1 MKAFRLLRWTGSVL
15 SPRTRPV
22 CLQNHFPSRICF
34 QSLHELS
41 AAASAP
47 DQYELT
53 IQPTVASKIPPEKPE
68 TSVQNVPSSFP
79 TPSRP
84 PPPEE
89 LPLDL
94 STLPSP
100 PPSLA
105 ASSAKLCALYARL
118 SLPPRFPVETL
129 ARCLVDPSADHDS
142 AFNNKALARFGAD
155 IVGYHTSEY
164 LLCLYPRL
172 PSEVLFAAMWAYC
185 GQDTLQIIANEWGV
199 EAAAAPG
206 GEVDS
211 GYLQFKRKLPGNA
224 ESLDH
229 PGKWVKDVP
238 NVTEL
243 AEEKTWRRGASS
255 RSFYDDEFGTL
266 GPSPKMMDGEKKQK
280 WRSQNAVDAGVTHT
294 HASAG
299 FVRSVMGA
307 VYLHC
312 GRRAAKIFVKQHI
325 ASRHLDIDKMFTFK
339 APMRDLSRLCAREGF
354 ESPIARIESETGR
367 KSRHAVF
374 VVGVFSGRHKLGEGA
389 GASLD
394 EARIKASVHA
404 LKGWYLYSPLELRV
418 PSDAEGP
425 NPKSWEPVMIDG
437 GEVVV

>member
-1 MKAFRLLRWTGSVL
+1 ML
-15 SPRTRPV
+15 SPRTRPF
-22 CLQNHFPSRICF
+22 CLQNHFTFRICF
-34 QSLHELS
+34 QSIHELS
-41 AAASAP
+41 AAGRAQ
-47 DQYELT
+47 DQYRFA
-53 IQPTVASKIPPEKPE
+53 IQPTVASKIHPENPE
-68 TSVQNVPSSFP
+68 TSLKNIQSSFP
-79 TPSRP
+79 APSRP
-84 PPPEE
+84 PPPEQ
-89 LPLDL
+89 LPRNL

-129 ARCLVDPSADHDS
+129 ARCLVDPSADPDS
-142 AFNNKALARFGAD
+142 AFNNEALAKFGAD
-155 IVGYHTSEY
+155 ILGYHTSEY

-172 PSEVLFAAMWAYC
+172 PSEVLFATMWAYC

-199 EAAAAPG
+199 ESAAAPG

-224 ESLDH
+224 ESLSF
-229 PGKWVKDVP
+229 PGKWVKEVA
-238 NVTEL
+238 NVTDP
-243 AEEKTWRRGASS
+243 AGEKTWRRGASS

-266 GPSPKMMDGEKKQK
+266 GPSHKVMDAEKRRKL
-280 WRSQNAVDAGVTHT
+280 RGQNAVRWKNEGVTHT
-294 HASAG
+294 HASAE
-299 FVRSVMGA
+299 FVRAVMGA

-325 ASRHLDIDKMFTFK
+325 ASRHLDVDKMFSFK

-354 ESPIARIESETGR
+354 DSPIARILSETGR
-367 KSRHAVF
+367 RSRHAVF

-394 EARIKASVHA
+394 EARIKASIHA

-425 NPKSWEPVMIDG
+425 NPKSWEPVLIDG
-437 GEVVV
+437 GEIIV